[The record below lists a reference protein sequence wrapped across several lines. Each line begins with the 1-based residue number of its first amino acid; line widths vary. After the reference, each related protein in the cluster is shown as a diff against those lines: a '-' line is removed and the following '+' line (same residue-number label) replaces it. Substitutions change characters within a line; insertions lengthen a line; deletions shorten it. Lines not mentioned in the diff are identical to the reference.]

1 MLETLSDQ
9 MTKVYKTYTLLYN
22 TQKGDNLSSEVV
34 SFFYFGNAIKA
45 KRAIMVYV
53 MLQKAEGLLML
64 LS

>member
-1 MLETLSDQ
+1 

-34 SFFYFGNAIKA
+34 SFFYFCNAIKA
-45 KRAIMVYV
+45 KRAIMDYV

>member
-1 MLETLSDQ
+1 

-45 KRAIMVYV
+45 KRATMVYV

>member
-1 MLETLSDQ
+1 
-9 MTKVYKTYTLLYN
+9 MTKVFKTYTLLYN

-53 MLQKAEGLLML
+53 MLQKAEVITDAALLANR
-64 LS
+64 

>member
-1 MLETLSDQ
+1 

>member
-1 MLETLSDQ
+1 

-53 MLQKAEGLLML
+53 MQQKAEMITDAAFLANR
-64 LS
+64 

>member
-1 MLETLSDQ
+1 

-45 KRAIMVYV
+45 KRAIMVYL

>member
-1 MLETLSDQ
+1 

-53 MLQKAEGLLML
+53 MLQKAEGITDAALLANR
-64 LS
+64 

>member
-1 MLETLSDQ
+1 

-45 KRAIMVYV
+45 KRAIMVYI
-53 MLQKAEGLLML
+53 MQQKAEGLLML

>member
-1 MLETLSDQ
+1 

-53 MLQKAEGLLML
+53 MLQKAEVITDAALLANR
-64 LS
+64 